1 MQMNK
6 TRNDKHG
13 ARSARSLTGVED
25 ADDDVL
31 AGLVEGRR
39 QQPLIPTVV
48 GPTVEPLLE
57 AQKPPRPRGV
67 RRPPP
72 LALERGH
79 HLAPLCRLGWVS
91 EGPAQQN
98 TSLQTNNCTG
108 QENIIRKRNM
118 YYNYNNATQNLLHT
132 VFFLLYMHVPD
143 SFVASSWERMAA
155 KPLRVCL

>member
-108 QENIIRKRNM
+108 QENIIRKKTCTIIIIMRRKIFS
-118 YYNYNNATQNLLHT
+118 TL
-132 VFFLLYMHVPD
+132 FFFYVH
-143 SFVASSWERMAA
+143 A
-155 KPLRVCL
+155 CT